1 MEETHKIEA
10 RQGNLTALFICS
22 LLFQVAPLFRPGLVC
37 RHFSVKADRNGDCNK
52 YCDRTCHFAIL
63 QGTLRP
69 VACRR
74 RSPVPPDGD
83 RVTTFILLFTL
94 LLVSALLWRTVFVRQ
109 KERQVIR
116 FGLKELVIAVGI
128 AGVIAGGLFYLLF
141 NTTLRIV

>member
-1 MEETHKIEA
+1 M
-10 RQGNLTALFICS
+10 
-22 LLFQVAPLFRPGLVC
+22 
-37 RHFSVKADRNGDCNK
+37 
-52 YCDRTCHFAIL
+52 
-63 QGTLRP
+63 
-69 VACRR
+69 
-74 RSPVPPDGD
+74 
-83 RVTTFILLFTL
+83 TTFILLFTL